1 LTNHETTEISE
12 YGSVRIADEVVATIA
27 GLAAIEIPGV
37 AGMSGGIAG
46 DITEML
52 GKKNLSKG
60 VKVKIEENEAF
71 IDLYMIM
78 DYGIKIHEVA
88 REAQEKVKMSI
99 ENMTGLK
106 VKFVNIHIQGV
117 KFGEEQVIQE
127 EGEEQE
133 EESF

>member
-1 LTNHETTEISE
+1 MTNHKTEISE

-52 GKKNLSKG
+52 GKKSLSKG
-60 VKVKIEENEAF
+60 VKVKIENNDAF

-78 DYGIKIHEVA
+78 DYGVKFHEVA
-88 REAQEKVKMSI
+88 REAQHKVKLSV
-99 ENMTGLK
+99 ENMTGLN
-106 VKFVNIHIQGV
+106 VKFVNIHIQDV
-117 KFGEEQVIQE
+117 KFGEEQIIEKEEEV
-127 EGEEQE
+127 EGENFQ
-133 EESF
+133 

>member
-1 LTNHETTEISE
+1 MTNHETTEISE

-52 GKKNLSKG
+52 GKKSLSKG

-78 DYGIKIHEVA
+78 DYGIRIHEVS
-88 REAQEKVKMSI
+88 RKVQEKVKISI
-99 ENMTGLK
+99 ENMTGLN
-106 VKFVNIHIQGV
+106 VKYVNIHIQGV
-117 KFGEEQVIQE
+117 KFGEEQIIE
-127 EGEEQE
+127 KEEQE
-133 EESF
+133 SENF